1 MENIKFGTDGWRA
14 VIADEFTFKNLGVV
28 VAAIAR
34 YLKKEKKDKA
44 GIAIG
49 YDNRFLS
56 EDFAW
61 FSAKVLSDNN
71 IKSFISDSSI
81 PTPLTAFLVLDLIL
95 NGGIMITASHNPSI
109 YNGIKFI
116 PFYGG
121 PAGDNITK
129 QIEENIRENT
139 SSNDLLYNKTKEN
152 NSSHSSNIK
161 VIKDYT
167 KYKRHLSNILNM
179 DLIRKV
185 RPLVAIDTMFGAG
198 SKILPEIL
206 NSDLNLEAVVYN
218 DYRDCLFGGSLPD
231 PSEKNLSSFR
241 ETILKNNLDIGLA
254 LDGDADRFGIIDGKG
269 VYISPNNAISIILN
283 FMIETRSIDTGDI
296 AVRTVAT
303 THLIDD
309 ICASNNIEMLET
321 PVGFK
326 HIAEAMRKGNV
337 IVGGEESGG
346 LSIKGHIPEKDGILA
361 CLKILEIQ
369 SFLNKKTGTFYISDY
384 LNNIY
389 EKYGYY
395 HNIRLDIE
403 VSQKRKPQII
413 KYFLSMKNKDIE
425 NVKVKKIVDIDG
437 AKLIFENKSWLLVR
451 ASGTEPLI
459 RCYIESRD
467 QAFFEKLKKFAR
479 NKIK

>member
-1 MENIKFGTDGWRA
+1 MKKIKFGTDGWRA
-14 VIADEFTFKNLGVV
+14 IIADEFTFKNLGIVIN
-28 VAAIAR
+28 AIAR
-34 YLKKEKKDKA
+34 YLEKEKKYKS
-44 GIAIG
+44 GIVIG

-56 EDFAW
+56 DEFAW
-61 FSAKVLSDNN
+61 YSAKILAANK
-71 IKSFISDSSI
+71 IKAYITDSSV
-81 PTPLTAFLVLDLIL
+81 PTPVTAFLVLDLKL

-121 PAGDNITK
+121 PAEDQITK
-129 QIEENIRENT
+129 QIEEYIGKDIITDSTAT
-139 SSNDLLYNKTKEN
+139 SYSEIKNDSYING
-152 NSSHSSNIK
+152 IK

-167 KYKRHLSNILNM
+167 KYKKHLLELLDL
-179 DLIRKV
+179 DLIKRA
-185 RPLVAIDTMFGAG
+185 RPKLMVDTMFGSG
-198 SKILPEIL
+198 SKILPEII
-206 NSDLNLEAVVYN
+206 NSDMDLKATVYN
-218 DYRDCLFGGSLPD
+218 NNRDCLFGGFLPG
-231 PSEKNLSSFR
+231 PSEKNLTSLK
-241 ETILKNNLDIGLA
+241 EKILKNRLDLGLA

-283 FMIETRSIDTGDI
+283 YMIETKNISPGDI

-309 ICASNNIEMLET
+309 ICESSNIDLLET

-326 HIAEAMRKGNV
+326 HIAKAMRKGNV

-361 CLKILEIQ
+361 CLKMMEIQ
-369 SFLNKKTGTFYISDY
+369 SFLNQKTGPKYISDY

-389 EKYGYY
+389 KKFGHYY
-395 HNIRLDIE
+395 NIRLDIE

-413 KYFLSMKNKDIE
+413 DYFLSLKNKDLE
-425 NVKVKKIVDIDG
+425 NTRVKKIIDIDG
-437 AKLIFENKSWLLVR
+437 VKIIFENKSWLLVR

-459 RCYIESRD
+459 RCYLESRD
-467 QAFFEKLKKFAR
+467 PIFLKKMKEFAI